1 MSAFVNFSVDELINI
16 YVRCCLSY
24 IYISFFNLL
33 LYTIAGETDGFW
45 EASASQL
52 VIEVDEIRLVC
63 SEKIFISDETCT
75 DI

>member
-1 MSAFVNFSVDELINI
+1 MNAFVNFSVDELINI
-16 YVRCCLSY
+16 YVRFCLPF
-24 IYISFFNLL
+24 INISFFHLL

-45 EASASQL
+45 EASVSQL